1 MNVFA
6 GLWEIIKRLFMV
18 YGKIPIFYKILGGF
32 AVGILLGVLLGER
45 ATVLEF
51 LGTIMV
57 RLISLVVI
65 PIVVCMMVVAVGEVG
80 GKTMGKMGGLSTF
93 LFTVST
99 PIAIAIGLFFAFL
112 FDVGAGI
119 PAPPAYHLA
128 TAAGAPTL
136 IETLVGI
143 VPNNIFVALSTANL
157 LQVMTFSILIG
168 VAISGMKNR
177 KYAQVLLDWFKSFG
191 DVMQIILGYA
201 MGFMPFGVMGIIAWL
216 VGSHGLASLIPFAT
230 FIFAVYAKTI
240 VLFLVIHVLLYAKI
254 LGGMSLRTY
263 FRAAKEPLLFSY
275 ATNSSFATLPL
286 AMSAAKKM
294 GISDRVA
301 NFVIPYG
308 VVVNMDGTAAYLA
321 IATVFVARVY
331 GIELGIAEILMITL
345 TATLGA
351 FGAAGTPGAA
361 VVMLNAVLMMLGL
374 PLEAVALL
382 IGFDRLLIGPTR
394 SFINMNGD
402 LAVAAIVQRY
412 VNKTDPEAL
421 EPDAEEEQ
429 TEEEAEE
436 PEPEVAH

>member
-1 MNVFA
+1 MNIAKNSWGF
-6 GLWEIIKRLFMV
+6 LKNILKY
-18 YGKIPIFYKILGGF
+18 YGKIPVFYKILAGF
-32 AVGILLGVLLGER
+32 AVGILLGVVLGER
-45 ATVLEF
+45 AASLEF
-51 LGTIMV
+51 LGVIMV

-65 PIVVCMMVVAVGEVG
+65 PLVVCMMVVAVGEVG
-80 GKTMGKMGGLSTF
+80 GRAVGKMGGLSTF
-93 LFTVST
+93 LFTITT
-99 PIAIAIGLFFAFL
+99 PIAIAIGLFFAFF

-119 PAPPAYHLA
+119 PAPPADPYTA
-128 TAAGAPTL
+128 AAGAPDFIT
-136 IETLVGI
+136 TLVNI
-143 VPNNIFVALSTANL
+143 VPNNIFMALSTANL

-168 VAISGMKNR
+168 VAISSMSNR
-177 KYAQVLLDWFKSFG
+177 KHAASLIEWFKSFG
-191 DVMQIILGYA
+191 EVMQLILGYA
-201 MGFMPFGVMGIIAWL
+201 MGFMPIGVMGIIAWL

-230 FIFAVYAKTI
+230 FIFAVYAKTF
-240 VLFLVIHVLLYAKI
+240 VLFLVVHLFFFTKL
-254 LGGMSLRTY
+254 LGGISIKKYLQ
-263 FRAAKEPLLFSY
+263 AAKEPLLFSY

-286 AMSAAKKM
+286 AMTAARKM

-331 GIELGIAEILMITL
+331 GIELGMAELVMITL

-394 SFINMNGD
+394 SFLNMNGD
-402 LAVAAIVQRY
+402 LAVAAIVERFAG
-412 VNKTDPEAL
+412 K
-421 EPDAEEEQ
+421 
-429 TEEEAEE
+429 EE
-436 PEPEVAH
+436 PENEKAAPEAKNEEAASEPGN

>member
-1 MNVFA
+1 MTESTGLWGAAKSVFA
-6 GLWEIIKRLFMV
+6 V
-18 YGKIPIFYKILGGF
+18 YRKIPLFYKILAGF
-32 AVGILLGVLLGER
+32 VVGILLGVFMGEQ
-45 ATVLEF
+45 ATSLEF

-119 PAPPAYHLA
+119 PAPPADPM
-128 TAAGAPTL
+128 TVAAGAPTL

-143 VPNNIFVALSTANL
+143 VPHNIFVALSTANL

-177 KYAQVLLDWFKSFG
+177 KHADVLLDWFRSFG

-201 MGFMPFGVMGIIAWL
+201 MGFMPIGVMGIIAWL

-230 FIFAVYAKTI
+230 FIAAVYAKTI
-240 VLFLVIHVLLYAKI
+240 VLFLVVHVFLYVKL
-254 LGGMSLRTY
+254 LGGMNLRLY
-263 FRAAKEPLLFSY
+263 FKAAKEPLLFSY

-286 AMSAAKKM
+286 AMTAAKKM
-294 GISDRVA
+294 GISNKVA

-321 IATVFVARVY
+321 IATVFVARIY
-331 GIELGIAEILMITL
+331 GIELGVAEILMITL

-402 LAVAAIVQRY
+402 LAVAAIVQRF
-412 VNKTDPEAL
+412 VGKEAPE
-421 EPDAEEEQ
+421 DDEEE
-429 TEEEAEE
+429 TEETAAE
-436 PEPEVAH
+436 PANQAT